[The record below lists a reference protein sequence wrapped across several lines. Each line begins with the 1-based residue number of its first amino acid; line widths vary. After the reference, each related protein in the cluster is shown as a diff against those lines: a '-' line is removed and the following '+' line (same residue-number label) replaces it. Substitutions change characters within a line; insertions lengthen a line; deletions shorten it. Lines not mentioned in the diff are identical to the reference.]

1 MRTRRFGGMVWLAAV
16 LLLAGLVNA
25 PGANAESLGSYAGW
39 RLPINLAAAQTPMEA
54 QMLGEQ
60 PFQTRSAPQTETSF
74 ALPHNLKF
82 RISVHYNQAPA
93 VEPAR
98 PESSLLFKYS
108 MDYRLLPNLKVGLN
122 GYLYRRD
129 AGEGFSFS
137 RPLGDKAMGFGPG
150 IQYDLGRWSFMLRS
164 QVESNPRGEDLQ
176 NWFRVWYAF

>member
-1 MRTRRFGGMVWLAAV
+1 MGTRRLGGRAWLAAV
-16 LLLAGLVNA
+16 LLLSGLFNA
-25 PGANAESLGSYAGW
+25 PAATAESVVSNAGW

-60 PFQTRSAPQTETSF
+60 PFQTRSAPKTETSF
-74 ALPHNLKF
+74 ALPNNLKL

-93 VEPAR
+93 LDPAM
-98 PESSLLFKYS
+98 PESSLLLKYS
-108 MDYRLLPNLKVGLN
+108 MDYHLLPNLKVGLN